1 MWWENAVRINVR
13 GCSLYSC
20 LNLQTTQNTRTYICR
35 TTKNVDHN
43 WKFLLRFFKARRLTG
58 EPSKANIASF
68 AHIVPPRTRMVSPRS
83 RSNNRKE
90 IFPSWKNISPFHW
103 PVQSEKKTRVNSQ
116 RCMART
122 NVVQC
127 RENVTC
133 CYFHWE
139 PSEKRGLKM
148 FIEKLRLWFCFYLQ
162 HLIYWEGRV
171 RFVLKQIKR
180 CWKHLRVEQ
189 NPWNIVAK
197 LYRQKVPLAKLRTQI
212 RKY

>member
-122 NVVQC
+122 NVVHC

-133 CYFHWE
+133 PETMLKRTSCHFHWE

-148 FIEKLRLWFCFYLQ
+148 FIEKLWLWSCFHLQ
-162 HLIYWEGRV
+162 HLINFSRRSRSFCV
-171 RFVLKQIKR
+171 KA
-180 CWKHLRVEQ
+180 
-189 NPWNIVAK
+189 N
-197 LYRQKVPLAKLRTQI
+197 
-212 RKY
+212 